1 MNKDFQSFIR
11 GLDKKAL
18 AEGIKKAQEFSKTA
32 EGRKMIEKIKS
43 GEKIGGID
51 KEKLQE
57 SFKSNPELLKKIN
70 DMLE

>member
-1 MNKDFQSFIR
+1 MAKR
-11 GLDKKAL
+11 
-18 AEGIKKAQEFSKTA
+18 
-32 EGRKMIEKIKS
+32 IKS

-70 DMLE
+70 DMLEWYHAVTWRNVTVNFRG